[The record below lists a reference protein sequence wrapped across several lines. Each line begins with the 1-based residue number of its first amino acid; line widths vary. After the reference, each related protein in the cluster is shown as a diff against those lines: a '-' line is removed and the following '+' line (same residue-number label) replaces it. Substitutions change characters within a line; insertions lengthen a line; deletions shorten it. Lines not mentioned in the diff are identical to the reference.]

1 MSEPASVRLVVHAD
15 ESCLGNG
22 MEGPNPGGAA
32 SLVEIV
38 SDRHITRLD
47 LYISAPD
54 TTNNRMALSGAIATF
69 ALVSQQYPR
78 ASMAFVSDSQYLVK
92 GITEWVSSWRARGWR
107 RKGGPIENLE
117 LWKQLVRESDRHDAT
132 WIWVRG
138 HAGHVKNEYANDLA
152 IRAASEQ
159 ATSDGLVESGFEQ
172 WLAGKR
178 SRGLF
183 MDFDPTE
190 HAAELDTELGT
201 PR

>member
-1 MSEPASVRLVVHAD
+1 MSERPSVRLVVHAD

-38 SDRHITRLD
+38 SGRHITRLD

-69 ALVSQQYPR
+69 ALVSERCPR
-78 ASMAFVSDSQYLVK
+78 TSVAFISDSQYLVK

-117 LWKQLVRESDRHDAT
+117 LWKRLVRESDRQYAT

-159 ATSDGLVESGFEQ
+159 AVSDGLVESGFDQ

-183 MDFDPTE
+183 MDFDPNK
-190 HAAELDTELGT
+190 HAAELVTELGKQ
-201 PR
+201 R